1 MAKNAVSDAGQSA
14 DKESSSDTGNGAVV
28 NASLAESRVQAI
40 LEYLMSAIVSALDMV
55 GGN

>member
-1 MAKNAVSDAGQSA
+1 VAKNAVSDAGQSA

>member
-1 MAKNAVSDAGQSA
+1 VAKNAVSDAGQSA
-14 DKESSSDTGNGAVV
+14 DEESSSDTGNGAVV